1 MGERGQSSGKGSEV
15 QYGKNCSIARG
26 YNDLWLYADYGLV
39 SWLRILPNTALV
51 QITTVSQ
58 DMHSS

>member
-15 QYGKNCSIARG
+15 HYGKNCNIASTYCG
-26 YNDLWLYADYGLV
+26 YWLYADYGLV